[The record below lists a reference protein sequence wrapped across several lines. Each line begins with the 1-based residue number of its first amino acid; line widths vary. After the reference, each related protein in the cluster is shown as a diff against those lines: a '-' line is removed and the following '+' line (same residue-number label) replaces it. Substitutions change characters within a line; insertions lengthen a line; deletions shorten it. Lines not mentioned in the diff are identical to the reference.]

1 MKIAIAKIVPRHLC
15 KTSTYSEKERV
26 DMINQLEIDDAKEW
40 CRKSIELRAE
50 MDKLN
55 VNLDDIKY
63 SVKEIFDEKAK
74 WYPQFAYKVTAE
86 LYL

>member
-1 MKIAIAKIVPRHLC
+1 MKISIAKIVPRHLC
-15 KTSTYSEKERV
+15 KTFAMSEKERV
-26 DMINQLEIDDAKEW
+26 DMANQFEIDDAKEW

-55 VNLDDIKY
+55 ANLDDIKY
-63 SVKEIFDEKAK
+63 SVEEIFDEKAK

-86 LYL
+86 LEL

>member
-1 MKIAIAKIVPRHLC
+1 MKIAIAKIVPCRKC
-15 KTSTYSEKERV
+15 KTSTWSEIETV
-26 DMINQLEIDDAKEW
+26 DMINQQEIDDAKEW
-40 CRKSIELRAE
+40 CRKSIELRDE
-50 MDKLN
+50 KDKLN

-63 SVKEIFDEKAK
+63 SVEEIFDEKAK